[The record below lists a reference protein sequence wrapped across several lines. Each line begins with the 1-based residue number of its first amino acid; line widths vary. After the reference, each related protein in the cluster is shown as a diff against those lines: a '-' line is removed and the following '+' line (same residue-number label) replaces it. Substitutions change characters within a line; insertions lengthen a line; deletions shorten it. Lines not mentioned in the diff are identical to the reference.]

1 MPDAENRR
9 PLTVA
14 ALLIPSTIYLLVI
27 YYASNKR
34 LFPYRNIFVPIALFT
49 IWETCTHYAILDPR
63 FNVWNFFLGA
73 AGCTLAMKLAA
84 IATLKHPLK
93 RRSEVECPRSEL
105 FSFRQLIDAIDYS
118 FDLRGLHWSFNKDC
132 HLPPETRATST
143 LLDFEVDTILLA
155 LKHALLYCVMHFSVS
170 LVGSVG
176 SIQGGSV
183 FVWTHIPFPFHGI
196 PVPPF
201 FTACF
206 VTLLGGRMAYHALT
220 AIHLSI
226 TFILAPFYSNPAKS
240 WPLLFGN
247 PFDAVSVHDFWSH
260 QWHSV
265 LRYGFCSTG
274 GKLGWKIGGSAGAIL
289 GTFLVSG
296 LLHDFALWCMGQ
308 GMELR
313 RVTMYFVLQGAI
325 VLLEKTLVFDLW
337 IETTKLEDSRE
348 KYTIGS
354 TLTGFPKQARIPRE
368 NSLVDQG
375 LGQLWTAF
383 WIIVPA
389 TLMTDVAAQRGF
401 FGIPFNFPPWG

>member
-9 PLTVA
+9 PLSVA

-63 FNVWNFFLGA
+63 FNVCNFFLGA

-84 IATLKHPLK
+84 IVTLKHPLK
-93 RRSEVECPRSEL
+93 RKSEVECPRSEL

-118 FDLRGLHWSFNKDC
+118 FDLRGLHWSFNKAC

-143 LLDFEVDTILLA
+143 LFDFEVDTA
-155 LKHALLYCVMHFSVS
+155 L
-170 LVGSVG
+170 
-176 SIQGGSV
+176 V
-183 FVWTHIPFPFHGI
+183 FIWTHIPFPFHGI
-196 PVPPF
+196 PIPPF

-206 VTLLGGRMAYHALT
+206 VTFLGGLMAYHALT
-220 AIHLSI
+220 AIHLFM
-226 TFILAPFYSNPAKS
+226 TFCLAPFYSNPAKS
-240 WPLLFGN
+240 WPPLFGD
-247 PFDAVSVHDFWSH
+247 PLQAVSVHNFWSR

-274 GKLGWKIGGSAGAIL
+274 GKLGWEVGGSIGAVL
-289 GTFLVSG
+289 GVFFVSG
-296 LLHDFALWCMGQ
+296 LLHDFGLWCMGQ
-308 GMELR
+308 GMEFR
-313 RVTMYFVLQGAI
+313 RVTMYFVLQGVV
-325 VLLEKTLVFDLW
+325 VLLEKTFEVDVWVESVEMDDADKINL
-337 IETTKLEDSRE
+337 KA
-348 KYTIGS
+348 TI
-354 TLTGFPKQARIPRE
+354 TGFPKQTRTPRK
-368 NSLVDQG
+368 NSLVDNG

-383 WIIVPA
+383 WVVVPA
-389 TLMTDVAAQRGF
+389 TLMVDAGARRGF

>member
-14 ALLIPSTIYLLVI
+14 ALLVPSTIYLLVI

-93 RRSEVECPRSEL
+93 RKSEVECPRSEF
-105 FSFRQLIDAIDYS
+105 FSLRQLIDAIDYS
-118 FDLRGLHWSFNKDC
+118 FDLRGLHWSFDKDC
-132 HLPPETRATST
+132 YLPPETRATST
-143 LLDFEVDTILLA
+143 LFYFEVDTILSA
-155 LKHALLYCVMHFSVS
+155 LKHTLLYGVMHFSVS
-170 LVGSVG
+170 LVGSIG
-176 SIQGGSV
+176 SIHGGSV

-220 AIHLSI
+220 AIHLFI
-226 TFILAPFYSNPAKS
+226 TFLLAPFYSNPAKS
-240 WPLLFGN
+240 WPPLFGN

-260 QWHSV
+260 QWHSM
-265 LRYGFCSTG
+265 LRHGFCSTG
-274 GKLGWKIGGSAGAIL
+274 GKLGWEIGGSTGAIL

-313 RVTMYFVLQGAI
+313 RVTMYFVLQGVI
-325 VLLEKTLVFDLW
+325 VLVEKSFVFDVW
-337 IETTKLEDSRE
+337 IETTKMEDSRE

-354 TLTGFPKQARIPRE
+354 TLTGFPKQSRVPRE
-368 NSLVDQG
+368 NSLIDQG

-389 TLMTDVAAQRGF
+389 TLMADAAARRGF
-401 FGIPFNFPPWG
+401 FGIPFNLSSRD